1 VKIRSDSHSAPCAR
15 EHNFATADDVVCV
28 CCAPTFISL
37 CHVVI
42 EPHAANRDH
51 QQRSPSG
58 IKRKYILL
66 CEFAAAGFDCH
77 VACGCTSRQ
86 KVAQKIYIPMSPSV
100 PLIVIYWKGWLNGT
114 KKVNEQ
120 CAVVDF
126 IILCSSLLCT
136 IADCI
141 KMLITPLDWSAQ
153 NHFDLFKP
161 LDNCARF
168 EAFIIKFSL
177 NKNVKKY
184 LNPWHMQNY
193 ASI

>member
-1 VKIRSDSHSAPCAR
+1 
-15 EHNFATADDVVCV
+15 
-28 CCAPTFISL
+28 
-37 CHVVI
+37 
-42 EPHAANRDH
+42 
-51 QQRSPSG
+51 
-58 IKRKYILL
+58 
-66 CEFAAAGFDCH
+66 
-77 VACGCTSRQ
+77 
-86 KVAQKIYIPMSPSV
+86 VAQKIYTIV
-100 PLIVIYWKGWLNGT
+100 PVRSIDCDLLERLVEWH

-141 KMLITPLDWSAQ
+141 KMLITPFDWSAQ

-161 LDNCARF
+161 FDNCARF

-184 LNPWHMQNY
+184 LNAWHMQNY